1 MEKTQEELGF
11 LGWDDSLKPQR
22 SEVQGMKIRYLL
34 CAFLL
39 INPQLS
45 IQVDSVRVEV
55 QIHA

>member
-1 MEKTQEELGF
+1 
-11 LGWDDSLKPQR
+11 
-22 SEVQGMKIRYLL
+22 MKIRYLL

-45 IQVDSVRVEV
+45 IQVESVSVEV